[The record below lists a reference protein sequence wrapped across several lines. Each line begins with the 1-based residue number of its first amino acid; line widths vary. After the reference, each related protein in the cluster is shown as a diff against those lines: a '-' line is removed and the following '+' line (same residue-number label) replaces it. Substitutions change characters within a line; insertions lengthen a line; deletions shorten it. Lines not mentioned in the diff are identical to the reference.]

1 MTDEK
6 TSKIFGFA
14 IDVED
19 KLREDCEPH
28 IIRPKN
34 EMQILLEGVGD
45 PITNALEWGIRH
57 GGFDALRSERDGAR
71 MGRGGSLLASWKF
84 WRAKVMRS
92 RWIVDYASGITLGGL
107 LVIY

>member
-19 KLREDCEPH
+19 KLREGCEPH

-34 EMQILLEGVGD
+34 EMQILLEGVD
-45 PITNALEWGIRH
+45 
-57 GGFDALRSERDGAR
+57 DAYYERVGVGNKTR
-71 MGRGGSLLASWKF
+71 R
-84 WRAKVMRS
+84 V
-92 RWIVDYASGITLGGL
+92 
-107 LVIY
+107 